1 MRAAANERIDLLMR
15 VTGTSNAQLARA
27 LSFDASYISRIRS
40 GKRGLPRERSFIEPA
55 ASFFARNVVNSLQAD
70 TLAREMGVPE
80 GWPDDEREVE
90 RLIAAWLVGE
100 RGLEPSG
107 DTGLSVEGETDGIE
121 REGEEGKSSN
131 IRLFFGDE
139 GRRQAALA
147 FLDQIAHRGGP
158 TELLLQSDEDIAWM
172 NADPSFVDVWTR
184 LMAGLAQAGCT
195 FTVVHTVSRDGG
207 EMWEGVRE
215 WLPLYLSGTTRP
227 YYYPR
232 LRDGVRK
239 RSLFVARGT
248 CAVVAN
254 SVVGMEG
261 DVLSM
266 MLADGD
272 AVLAL
277 EREFDAYLALCR
289 PLAETLR
296 PEQGASFSEAI
307 TQFQA
312 NDSVAAEVYGAVVC
326 VHAGHDA
333 LVVCPTETPVVYR
346 VDEPRLVDALVL
358 YIERLSNKVCDPD
371 KIGELLRRALPEK
384 QLACNKGM

>member
-1 MRAAANERIDLLMR
+1 MRAETNERIDLLMR

-27 LSFDASYISRIRS
+27 LSFDASYISRIRT

-55 ASFFARNVVNSLQAD
+55 AAFFARNVRNSLQAA
-70 TLAREMGVPE
+70 TLAREMGMPQ

-100 RGLEPSG
+100 RCPETPG
-107 DTGLSVEGETDGIE
+107 DLDSSVTSESDEAE
-121 REGEEGKSSN
+121 HEGEEGRSSTV
-131 IRLFFGDE
+131 RLFFGGE
-139 GRRQAALA
+139 GRRQAALT
-147 FLDQIAHRGGP
+147 FLDEIARRGRP

-172 NADPSFVDVWTR
+172 HADASFVDVWTH

-215 WLPLYLSGTTRP
+215 WLPLYLGGATRP

-254 SVVGMEG
+254 SVTGMEG

-266 MLADGD
+266 MLTDGD
-272 AVLAL
+272 ARLLEALPDEVDCVLGDPGRGEDHGLHGIVRLQGL
-277 EREFDAYLALCR
+277 E
-289 PLAETLR
+289 
-296 PEQGASFSEAI
+296 
-307 TQFQA
+307 
-312 NDSVAAEVYGAVVC
+312 VVLEM
-326 VHAGHDA
+326 A
-333 LVVCPTETPVVYR
+333 
-346 VDEPRLVDALVL
+346 VDAIG
-358 YIERLSNKVCDPD
+358 IERPTDEEHVDGGTDGGVCRIDGD
-371 KIGELLRRALPEK
+371 GTGAGGCGYDIGEGLGVTGTGIISDCIGHVAPPCLT
-384 QLACNKGM
+384 C